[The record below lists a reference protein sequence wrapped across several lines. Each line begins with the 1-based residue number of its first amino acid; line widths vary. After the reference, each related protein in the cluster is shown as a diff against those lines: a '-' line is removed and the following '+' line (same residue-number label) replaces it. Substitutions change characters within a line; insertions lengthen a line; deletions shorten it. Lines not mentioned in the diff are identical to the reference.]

1 MLLYTCGSCISYFV
15 IIGDLFLDAFSFLL
29 PSVSFLQ
36 NRAIVVGSICLFLI
50 FPLCMLRSSFPVS
63 TFHIAVDSLKYV
75 SVVSILSI
83 LVTAGVITVAF
94 ASHPT
99 VNPTVELMHITSRII
114 SVIPMMC
121 VSFNCHY
128 NVPRYYY
135 VPRSLLFLYLA

>member
-1 MLLYTCGSCISYFV
+1 M
-15 IIGDLFLDAFSFLL
+15 
-29 PSVSFLQ
+29 
-36 NRAIVVGSICLFLI
+36 
-50 FPLCMLRSSFPVS
+50 
-63 TFHIAVDSLKYV
+63 DSLKYV

-135 VPRSLLFLYLA
+135 VPLSLSSF